1 MSNALLNESDKGA
14 ISGKQK
20 KHSDDNEGP
29 NETAHSSNSIQE
41 TKFEFK
47 N

>member
-1 MSNALLNESDKGA
+1 MSNALLNESDIGA

-20 KHSDDNEGP
+20 KHSDDHECP

-41 TKFEFK
+41 TKFEVRY
-47 N
+47 